1 MPSTSTLRR
10 RAAVATA
17 DPFGGVLSRT
27 MLRRMGVDRHA
38 VAREI
43 AGDRWRAHGDQTIAL
58 HTQDLG
64 VPALWW
70 RALWEVGCQTAARD
84 GASALEARR
93 RDRLRLQ
100 RRARLRTRCVQPQ
113 AGLGRSAAPRGP
125 ARGRGDTQPRS
136 TACRSGARGRACRA
150 LGVLRPAGRAPPRPA
165 HPARCDVGSAAGLG
179 EPGSPWPPTPSTD
192 PPAGRRHHRRGPIVG
207 RAGLRGHVP
216 TARSSRAGP
225 SGSTPDGAR
234 ERLPRRRVAWGSP
247 RGGDGWQSAHCGLGV
262 GRRPL
267 AAERSHAAKGL
278 RFAHLTARTSS
289 VGRRLPRPDR
299 PRSVRAEMVVIP
311 TVWARNRN

>member
-1 MPSTSTLRR
+1 MPSTPTLRR

-17 DPFGGVLSRT
+17 EPFGGVLSRT

-43 AGDRWRAHGDQTIAL
+43 AGTDGALTVTRPSGCTGTISAGQPSGGGAVGGRLPDRRPRWRERTRG
-58 HTQDLG
+58 
-64 VPALWW
+64 
-70 RALWEVGCQTAARD
+70 
-84 GASALEARR
+84 RR

-100 RRARLRTRCVQPQ
+100 RRARLSTRCVQPQ

-136 TACRSGARGRACRA
+136 TACRSGARGRACRP

-165 HPARCDVGSAAGLG
+165 HPARGGVGSAAGLG
-179 EPGSPWPPTPSTD
+179 EPGSQWPPTPSTD
-192 PPAGRRHHRRGPIVG
+192 PPAGGRHHRRGPLDFAAMCRRRGLPEPDRQALRRTARGNAYLDAAWHGAALAVEIDG
-207 RAGLRGHVP
+207 SQHTAGLALVADHLRQNEVTLQRG
-216 TARSSRAGP
+216 
-225 SGSTPDGAR
+225 
-234 ERLPRRRVAWGSP
+234 RVLRIS
-247 RGGDGWQSAHCGLGV
+247 L
-262 GRRPL
+262 L
-267 AAERSHAAKGL
+267 GL
-278 RFAHLTARTSS
+278 RVS
-289 VGRRLPRPDR
+289 GDELPRPDR